1 MVITQLFLEGVIG
14 YGAMMS
20 GLLVGSG
27 VGILVLFKVNE
38 KMKEN
43 LKILALL
50 YAIGVGSGILLGLV
64 F

>member
-1 MVITQLFLEGVIG
+1 
-14 YGAMMS
+14 MMS

-27 VGILVLFKVNE
+27 VGLLVLFRVNE
-38 KMKEN
+38 NLKDN

>member
-1 MVITQLFLEGVIG
+1 MITQLYLENVIG

-27 VGILVLFKVNE
+27 VGILVLFRVNE
-38 KMKEN
+38 NWKDN
-43 LKILALL
+43 LKILLLL
-50 YAIGVGSGILLGLV
+50 YGIGVGCGILLGLL